1 MNQEFNVWGVRQ
13 DFPMLHQ
20 IMHGRPFIYLDSAAT
35 THKPQSVIN
44 AISDFYTNHY
54 ATVNRSV
61 YDFAGKATA
70 SYHFVR
76 QKAKNFLNSAFV
88 EEIIFTKSTTEAINL
103 VARCLGALYIQPGDE
118 ILISEMEHHSNIVP
132 WHMCCK
138 ERGAFLKVI
147 PVNESGELIFE
158 EFQKLLSDKT
168 RIVSI
173 AHMSNVT
180 GTINPIAEIVK
191 EAHAKGAKVVVDGA
205 QSAPHLPI
213 DVQRLGVDFYA
224 FSAHKMYG
232 PTGIGV
238 LYGRRA
244 LLEIMPPYQGGGDM
258 VEEVAFDK
266 ITYQKIP
273 LKFEAGTPMIAEVI
287 GLGAALDYMT
297 TFDQEQVIA
306 WEKTLLEYATQSL
319 SKIEEVKIIGT
330 SKEKGPILSFSID
343 GFHPLD
349 LATLL
354 DLKGIAI
361 RTGHLC
367 AQPLL
372 KRYGVSSLSRISLA
386 FYNTCGE
393 IDLFIHSL
401 KEALLLLK
409 PEISY

>member
-1 MNQEFNVWGVRQ
+1 MNQEFNAWKVRQ
-13 DFPMLHQ
+13 DFPMLQ
-20 IMHGRPFIYLDSAAT
+20 QFMHGHPFIYLDSAAT
-35 THKPQSVIN
+35 THKPQSVID

-61 YDFAGKATA
+61 YDFAGKANTN
-70 SYHFVR
+70 YHLVR
-76 QKAKNFLNSAFV
+76 QKVKKFLNADFV
-88 EEIIFTKSTTEAINL
+88 DEIIFTKSTTEAINL
-103 VARCLGALYIQPGDE
+103 VAHCLGAFYIQPGDE

-132 WHMCCK
+132 WYMCCK
-138 ERGAFLKVI
+138 ERGASLKVI

-191 EAHAKGAKVVVDGA
+191 EAHTKGARVVIDGA
-205 QSAPHLPI
+205 QSAPHIPI
-213 DVQRLGVDFYA
+213 DVQKLGVDFYA

-238 LYGRRA
+238 LYGRRS

-258 VEEVAFDK
+258 VDEVAFDK
-266 ITYQKIP
+266 ITYQDTP

-287 GLGAALDYMT
+287 GLGAAVDYMAT
-297 TFDQEQVIA
+297 LDQEQIIA
-306 WEKTLLEYATQSL
+306 WEKTLLEYATQAL
-319 SKIEEVKIIGT
+319 SKIKGMKIIGV
-330 SKEKGPILSFSID
+330 SKKKGPILSFSVD

-354 DLKGIAI
+354 DLRGIAI

-372 KRYGVSSLSRISLA
+372 RRYGVSSLSRISLA
-386 FYNTCGE
+386 FYNTCEE
-393 IDLFIHSL
+393 IDLFIHAL
-401 KEALLLLK
+401 KEVLLLLK